1 MRRTIDQSCRKRLAA
16 QAADVCAFFCA
27 DLNCVETWR
36 LAAHRMHTGRNNFDI
51 FTVPEQT
58 AKKPFRDRT
67 AANIACAD
75 KEDAF
80 HVSDGASER
89 HPNVELYVL
98 KSIYTL
104 WEVRLLINGASRQR
118 ELRLFWWAFRCFAQ
132 MTIDTLRQV
141 PLFESLDNEA
151 AGELCHLL
159 ESLDCKAST
168 ILFRAGDE
176 GDALYV
182 IERGKVRICVRTT
195 QGHELTLTELGRGDF
210 FGEMALLDGQRRS
223 ADAVVAEDARLA
235 VLSREHF
242 LSFVR
247 SSPNV
252 ALELLTALANR
263 LRHTDEML
271 RHSATRNVNVEE
283 AARLTLADR
292 AADIIAEFGGS
303 WKFIIS
309 AVLFFNV
316 WVVINSLL
324 LTNRGFDAYPYLLL
338 STMIN
343 MLAVLQ
349 APIILMSQNRQAHKD
364 RLRSEIDYQIN
375 LKNEL
380 ALNEILER
388 LKTLEREHLQL
399 TSDKRPE

>member
-1 MRRTIDQSCRKRLAA
+1 
-16 QAADVCAFFCA
+16 
-27 DLNCVETWR
+27 
-36 LAAHRMHTGRNNFDI
+36 
-51 FTVPEQT
+51 
-58 AKKPFRDRT
+58 
-67 AANIACAD
+67 
-75 KEDAF
+75 
-80 HVSDGASER
+80 
-89 HPNVELYVL
+89 
-98 KSIYTL
+98 
-104 WEVRLLINGASRQR
+104 
-118 ELRLFWWAFRCFAQ
+118 

-151 AGELCHLL
+151 AGELCNLL
-159 ESLDCKAST
+159 NSLDRKAGAV
-168 ILFRAGDE
+168 LFRAGDE
-176 GDALYV
+176 GDAMYL

-247 SSPNV
+247 SSPNL

-263 LRHTDEML
+263 LRHTDELL

-283 AARLTLADR
+283 AAQLTLADR
-292 AADIIAEFGGS
+292 AADLIAEFGGS

-316 WVVINSLL
+316 WVLINSWLL
-324 LTNRGFDAYPYLLL
+324 ENRGFDAYPYLLL
-338 STMIN
+338 STVIN

-364 RLRSEIDYQIN
+364 RLRAEIDYQIN

-380 ALNEILER
+380 ALNEIIER
-388 LKTLEREHLQL
+388 LKALERDYLQL
-399 TSDKRPE
+399 TSDKRLE

>member
-1 MRRTIDQSCRKRLAA
+1 
-16 QAADVCAFFCA
+16 
-27 DLNCVETWR
+27 
-36 LAAHRMHTGRNNFDI
+36 
-51 FTVPEQT
+51 
-58 AKKPFRDRT
+58 
-67 AANIACAD
+67 
-75 KEDAF
+75 
-80 HVSDGASER
+80 
-89 HPNVELYVL
+89 
-98 KSIYTL
+98 
-104 WEVRLLINGASRQR
+104 
-118 ELRLFWWAFRCFAQ
+118 

-168 ILFRAGDE
+168 ILFRGGDE
-176 GDALYV
+176 GDAMYV

-210 FGEMALLDGQRRS
+210 FGEMALLDGKRRS
-223 ADAVVAEDARLA
+223 ADAIVAEDARLA

-252 ALELLTALANR
+252 ALELLSALANR
-263 LRHTDEML
+263 LRHTDELL

-283 AARLTLADR
+283 AAQLTLADR
-292 AADIIAEFGGS
+292 AADIIATFGGS

-309 AVLFFNV
+309 AVLFFNA
-316 WVVINSLL
+316 WVVINTLL
-324 LTNRGFDAYPYLLL
+324 LANHGFDAYPYLLL
-338 STMIN
+338 STGIN

-364 RLRSEIDYQIN
+364 RLRAEIDYQIN

-380 ALNEILER
+380 ALNEIIER
-388 LKTLEREHLQL
+388 LKALERDYLRLQ
-399 TSDKRPE
+399 SDKRPD

>member
-1 MRRTIDQSCRKRLAA
+1 
-16 QAADVCAFFCA
+16 
-27 DLNCVETWR
+27 
-36 LAAHRMHTGRNNFDI
+36 
-51 FTVPEQT
+51 
-58 AKKPFRDRT
+58 
-67 AANIACAD
+67 
-75 KEDAF
+75 
-80 HVSDGASER
+80 
-89 HPNVELYVL
+89 
-98 KSIYTL
+98 
-104 WEVRLLINGASRQR
+104 
-118 ELRLFWWAFRCFAQ
+118 

-176 GDALYV
+176 GDAMYV

-210 FGEMALLDGQRRS
+210 FGEMALLGDGQRRS

-283 AARLTLADR
+283 AAQLTLANR

-309 AVLFFNV
+309 AVLFFNA

-324 LTNRGFDAYPYLLL
+324 LANRGFDAYPYLLL

-349 APIILMSQNRQAHKD
+349 APIILMSQNRQANKD

-388 LKTLEREHLQL
+388 LKTLEREYLHR
-399 TSDKRPE
+399 TSDK